1 MSEKPTECD
10 GDQDRALVFEQHR
23 RRLLG
28 VSYRILGSVA
38 DAEDVLQDAWLRW
51 STADATHVNNQEAF
65 LTTVVSRLSLDRLRR
80 VKARRE
86 VYQGPRQPEPVSA
99 ETDPQAAAAVADSQ

>member
-1 MSEKPTECD
+1 MSEKPIECD

-38 DAEDVLQDAWLRW
+38 DSEDVLQDAWLRW
-51 STADATHVNNQEAF
+51 STADTWCSSAT
-65 LTTVVSRLSLDRLRR
+65 
-80 VKARRE
+80 
-86 VYQGPRQPEPVSA
+86 
-99 ETDPQAAAAVADSQ
+99 AAAQPRLLLGRSMDATRWPGC